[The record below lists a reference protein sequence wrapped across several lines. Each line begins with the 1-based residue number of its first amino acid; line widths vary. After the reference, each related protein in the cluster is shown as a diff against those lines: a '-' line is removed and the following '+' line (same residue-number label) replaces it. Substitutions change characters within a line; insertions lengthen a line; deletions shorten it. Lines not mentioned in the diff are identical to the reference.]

1 MAIALIVRCPALE
14 EKAFDRNYSSYY
26 SVLGRNPFSDFLDFC
41 EVAIPEQVLEADDEP
56 VDLRVL
62 RVVDGLG
69 YVVDEEVV
77 DVVVPVQDLKYRLVP
92 LPNLHIYGTMY
103 VAHGTCILVF
113 T

>member
-1 MAIALIVRCPALE
+1 MCTRDCSPCKKDLCT
-14 EKAFDRNYSSYY
+14 DYY
-26 SVLGRNPFSDFLDFC
+26 
-41 EVAIPEQVLEADDEP
+41 AIPEQVLEPDDEP

-92 LPNLHIYGTMY
+92 FPNLIQQDIIRSRLKLKSSMK
-103 VAHGTCILVF
+103 LV
-113 T
+113 

>member
-1 MAIALIVRCPALE
+1 MCTRDCSPCKKDLCT
-14 EKAFDRNYSSYY
+14 DYY
-26 SVLGRNPFSDFLDFC
+26 
-41 EVAIPEQVLEADDEP
+41 AIPEQVLEPDDEP

-77 DVVVPVQDLKYRLVP
+77 DVVVPVQDLKYRLVS
-92 LPNLHIYGTMY
+92 LPNLTGNHQKLIKNTIFNSIP
-103 VAHGTCILVF
+103 HGLTPLKS

>member
-1 MAIALIVRCPALE
+1 MIVVLAKTKKDLCT
-14 EKAFDRNYSSYY
+14 DYY
-26 SVLGRNPFSDFLDFC
+26 
-41 EVAIPEQVLEADDEP
+41 AIPEQVLEPDDES

-92 LPNLHIYGTMY
+92 LPNLIQQDIIRSRLKLKSSMKYHM
-103 VAHGTCILVF
+103 V
-113 T
+113 